1 MRHASIETT
10 MTYYV
15 GQNAKST
22 AAELWRALDNYPGN
36 NAQSVAF
43 TNDTGAKE
51 NPGKTRVS

>member
-10 MTYYV
+10 TTYYV

-22 AAELWRALDNYPGN
+22 AAELWRVSGNNPGN
-36 NAQSVAF
+36 IAQSVAF